1 MENINNVTL
10 IGSQSQ
16 DGMRRAIEF
25 RNKEFKERNIVT
37 KDIVTPVKDKDGNPV
52 KDKDGNPV
60 MRIITIPIHIP
71 EIEKQAL
78 KVFVDSVPCWFDGCQ
93 ELRNKYKQELKE
105 NSIDEGCSSC
115 KKGPIIR
122 KYLKLAAQALQNLQ

>member
-1 MENINNVTL
+1 
-10 IGSQSQ
+10 
-16 DGMRRAIEF
+16 MRRAIEF

-78 KVFVDSVPCWFDGCQ
+78 KVFVDSVPCWFDGC
-93 ELRNKYKQELKE
+93 
-105 NSIDEGCSSC
+105 
-115 KKGPIIR
+115 
-122 KYLKLAAQALQNLQ
+122 